1 MSGQTLIEQVLS
13 LENSLEQLARP
24 LQQMLDEE
32 RFLRCSRQRLR
43 CSLLVNRI
51 VVAMAGGTMPDVP
64 DFLPL
69 AFGSAAGK
77 VAAAA
82 AAATA
87 EAADDAMARA
97 DAALRDAELLV
108 PVADASAAPGM
119 A

>member
-1 MSGQTLIEQVLS
+1 MSGQTLIEQALS

-24 LQQMLDEE
+24 LQQMLDED
-32 RFLRCSRQRLR
+32 RFMRCSRLRLR
-43 CSLLVNRI
+43 CSSLVNRI

-64 DFLPL
+64 DPLPL

-82 AAATA
+82 ATATI
-87 EAADDAMARA
+87 EAADDAMERA
-97 DAALRDAELLV
+97 HKALGQAELLV
-108 PVADASAAPGM
+108 PVAETFAARGV